1 MENDKIVFGMQ
12 SIYSINNPEGAMIIV
27 DGIKLGTNASILETI
42 PVPDIANISVST
54 KIIDIQKYSA
64 MNPVGIIE
72 ITMKK
77 SKEFLNIKDPPSKT
91 NTLFWGPDLITDGF
105 GKVFLSFSC
114 NQIKD
119 VLITVNG
126 ISAEGL
132 PGSSSINFQAR

>member
-1 MENDKIVFGMQ
+1 MENNMIVFGMQ
-12 SIYSINNPEGAMIIV
+12 SMYSINNPEGAIIIV
-27 DGIKLGTNASILETI
+27 DGIKMGTNAAILSTI

-54 KIIDIQKYSA
+54 NIMDIQKYSA
-64 MNPVGIIE
+64 MNTVGIIE

-77 SKEFLNIKDPPSKT
+77 SKEFLNIQDPPSKT
-91 NTLFWGPDLITDGF
+91 STLFWGPDLITDGF

-114 NQIKD
+114 NEIKE

-132 PGSSSINFQAR
+132 PGSSSVNFQAR